1 LREAIPEWFEDIVQ
15 VQSVTKIS
23 QMLRSVELRTSAR
36 LIINSSIRS
45 NCVPFEPLV
54 DDTGVVPSTFPK
66 NGLALSRMTE
76 SQVKASS
83 LRIAN

>member
-1 LREAIPEWFEDIVQ
+1 LREAIPEWFEDTVQ
-15 VQSVTKIS
+15 VQSVTKTS
-23 QMLRSVELRTSAR
+23 QMLRSVELRTAAR
-36 LIINSSIRS
+36 LINSSIRS

-66 NGLALSRMTE
+66 NGLAVSRMIE